1 MTDALPLAA
10 LSALRAG
17 AGVALAAFGVAYL
30 LVAARRFRLLPIG
43 RPTGALLGAVL
54 MVLLGVL
61 TPREAYA
68 SVDGDTIAL
77 LFGMMV
83 LEVEFDASGL
93 LDALATR
100 VAAVA
105 GSPARLLAAVLVA
118 AGVLSALL
126 VNDAVCLMAAPL
138 VARLTRKAGLP
149 PLPYL
154 LALATGSNIGGTMAL
169 TGTPQCM
176 IIGSL
181 SGISYARYAGV
192 MAPTGFALLLLASGF
207 FVLVFRRRLPPGPV
221 AAFAPVVPL
230 DAGRARRFGWTLL
243 AVLAGF
249 LAGLPIAWVALA
261 GACLS
266 ALLRFGE
273 PRETLAR
280 VDWPLLLFFASL
292 FVVIG
297 GVARTGW
304 VDLAAQHLSAWIS
317 GVPSSRP
324 WPFAAFSLAA
334 SNALSNVPFVL
345 VLGHGFPGAPDAF
358 WYQLALT
365 STLAG
370 NLTLVGSVANL
381 IVAEAAAREGVEV
394 GFLDYLKVGVP
405 LTLITTAVGLLLL
418 ALRGYA

>member
-1 MTDALPLAA
+1 VLAWALI
-10 LSALRAG
+10 
-17 AGVALAAFGVAYL
+17 
-30 LVAARRFRLLPIG
+30 AARRFRFLPVG

-61 TPREAYA
+61 APKEAYA
-68 SVDGDTIAL
+68 AVDGDTIAL

-83 LEVEFDASGL
+83 LQVEFDGSGL
-93 LDALATR
+93 LDAFASRIALRAR
-100 VAAVA
+100 
-105 GSPARLLAAVLVA
+105 SPARLLAAVVVSSGL
-118 AGVLSALL
+118 LSALL

-138 VARLTRKAGLP
+138 VARLCRRAALP

-154 LALATGSNIGGTMAL
+154 LALATGSNVGGAMTL

-176 IIGSL
+176 IVGSL
-181 SGISYARYAGV
+181 SGISWTRFAAV
-192 MAPTGFALLLLASGF
+192 MAPTGLVLLLLSAAF
-207 FVLVFRRRLPPGPV
+207 FHVVFRRALPRGAIPPV
-221 AAFAPVVPL
+221 APGTPL
-230 DAGRARRFGWTLL
+230 DPARARRFGWTVL

-249 LAGLPIAWVALA
+249 VAGLPIAWVALA
-261 GACLS
+261 GACLT

-273 PRETLAR
+273 PTENLAR

-297 GVARTGW
+297 GVAKAGW
-304 VDLAAQHLSAWIS
+304 VDLAAERLSAWLTS
-317 GVPSSRP
+317 DPSTRP
-324 WPFAAFSLAA
+324 WPFAAFSVAA
-334 SNALSNVPFVL
+334 SNLLSNVPFVL
-345 VLGHGFPGAPDAF
+345 VVGQGYPGAPDAF

-405 LTLITTAVGLLLL
+405 LTLLTTAAGLVVL
-418 ALRGYA
+418 ALLGYA